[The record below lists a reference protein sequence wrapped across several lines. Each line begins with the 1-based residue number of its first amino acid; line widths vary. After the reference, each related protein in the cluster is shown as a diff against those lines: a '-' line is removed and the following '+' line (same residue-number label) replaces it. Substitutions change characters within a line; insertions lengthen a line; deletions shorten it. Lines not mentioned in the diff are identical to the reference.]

1 MKQIKILLSGLLL
14 GIWLVAPAQADNGAD
29 DDGLDVSM
37 QLLTSPAASPD
48 AATKIIV
55 LPDAASENGRTH
67 SEFGLATANT
77 AKSKKGREFGQA
89 KAKAAKKKGKL
100 KRRGPKK

>member
-14 GIWLVAPAQADNGAD
+14 SIWLVMPAYAD
-29 DDGLDVSM
+29 DHDGLDVSM

-55 LPDAASENGRTH
+55 LPDAASDNGRAN
-67 SEFGLATANT
+67 SEFGLATANA

-89 KAKAAKKKGKL
+89 KANAARMKNKLKKVKKK
-100 KRRGPKK
+100 